1 MDGKIAS
8 ASFNRDTGE
17 VTVNYSLVRK
27 PEGEFSAFLRC
38 ANTETNEEVE
48 MFNYREAPEGECIV
62 QTTECT
68 NYGGPRFVPNVC
80 YLIVQGP
87 SENPTYLSKICVDP
101 VSSAC
106 GDQDADSTL
115 KQIDPSMSRNLLL
128 AACTDLTGSVDNCG
142 ACDSRCDVTE
152 DCVGGWCQQKE

>member
-8 ASFNRDTGE
+8 ASFNGETGE

-27 PEGEFSAFLRC
+27 PGDFSAYLKCAKLTEEGEQYVDLFDER
-38 ANTETNEEVE
+38 
-48 MFNYREAPEGECIV
+48 YAPEGDCEEKTIKC
-62 QTTECT
+62 
-68 NYGGPRFVPNVC
+68 PFVPNVC